1 MKKFKL
7 SLLFLL
13 GVSLSSNAQK
23 IRTESG
29 DLSFLKGQTELNI
42 KYDFSDFQVGGFSS
56 ESEYKNKKIKEY
68 NEKEAGRGDTWENS
82 WERDKKERFPN
93 KFEELFDKGLT
104 GKIHA
109 AQNNEKATYTLI
121 VKTTFI
127 EPGFNIGVMRRSA
140 AVAFEYIFVE
150 SGDESKVMAKLKQP
164 DVPGSQFGGYDYDTG
179 ARISESYA
187 KGAKM
192 LAAYMLKNMK

>member
-1 MKKFKL
+1 MKKLKL
-7 SLLFLL
+7 GLLFLV
-13 GVSLSSNAQK
+13 GCSLSSMAQK

-56 ESEYKNKKIKEY
+56 EAEYKKKKIKEY

-82 WERDKKERFPN
+82 WERDKRERFPN

-109 AQNNEKATYTLI
+109 SQNNDKATYTLI

-127 EPGFNIGVMRRSA
+127 EPGFNVGVARRNA

>member
-1 MKKFKL
+1 MKNLKL
-7 SLLFLL
+7 GLLFVAGFGLT
-13 GVSLSSNAQK
+13 SMAQK

-29 DLSFLKGQTELNI
+29 DLSFLKGQTELNV

-56 ESEYKNKKIKEY
+56 EGEYKNKKIKEY
-68 NEKEAGRGDTWENS
+68 NEKEAGRGDTWEKS

-192 LAAYMLKNMK
+192 LAAYMLKNIK

>member
-1 MKKFKL
+1 MKKLKL
-7 SLLFLL
+7 TLLFVAGL
-13 GVSLSSNAQK
+13 GLSSMAQK

-42 KYDFSDFQVGGFSS
+42 KYDFSDFQVGGFAS
-56 ESEYKNKKIKEY
+56 EGEYKKKKIKEY
-68 NEKEAGRGDTWENS
+68 NEKEKGRGDTWENS

-127 EPGFNIGVMRRSA
+127 EPGFNVGVMRRNA

-150 SGDESKVMAKLKQP
+150 SGDESKVLAKLKQP
-164 DVPGSQFGGYDYDTG
+164 DVPGAQFGGYDYDTG

-192 LAAYMLKNMK
+192 LAAYILKNLK

>member
-1 MKKFKL
+1 MKKLKL
-7 SLLFLL
+7 GLLFVA
-13 GVSLSSNAQK
+13 GFSLTSMSQK

-29 DLSFLKGQTELNI
+29 DLSFLKDQTELNI

-56 ESEYKNKKIKEY
+56 EAEYKKKKIKEY

-104 GKIHA
+104 GKIHI

-150 SGDESKVMAKLKQP
+150 SGDESKVLAKLKQP

-179 ARISESYA
+179 ARVSESYA

-192 LAAYMLKNMK
+192 LAAYMLKNIK

>member
-1 MKKFKL
+1 MKKLKL
-7 SLLFLL
+7 GLLFVA
-13 GVSLSSNAQK
+13 GFGFTSMAQK

-29 DLSFLKGQTELNI
+29 DLSFLKDQTELNV

-56 ESEYKNKKIKEY
+56 EAEYKKKKMKEY

-93 KFEELFDKGLT
+93 KFEELFDKGI
-104 GKIHA
+104 GSKIHA
-109 AQNNEKATYTLI
+109 AQNNDKATYTLI

-150 SGDESKVMAKLKQP
+150 TGDESKVLAKLKQP

-192 LAAYMLKNMK
+192 LAAYMLKNIK

>member
-1 MKKFKL
+1 MKKLKL
-7 SLLFLL
+7 SLLFIAGL
-13 GVSLSSNAQK
+13 GLTSMAQK

-29 DLSFLKGQTELNI
+29 DLSFLKDQTELNV
-42 KYDFSDFQVGGFSS
+42 KYDFSDFQVGGFAS
-56 ESEYKNKKIKEY
+56 EGEYKKKKMKEY
-68 NEKEAGRGDTWENS
+68 NEKEAGRGETWENS

-109 AQNNEKATYTLI
+109 AQNNDKATYTLI

-127 EPGFNIGVMRRSA
+127 EPGFNVGVMRKSA
-140 AVAFEYIFVE
+140 AVSFEYIFVE

-164 DVPGSQFGGYDYDTG
+164 EVPGSQFGGYDYDTG
-179 ARISESYA
+179 TRISESYA

-192 LAAYMLKNMK
+192 LAAHMVKSIK

>member
-13 GVSLSSNAQK
+13 GATLSSNAQK

-82 WERDKKERFPN
+82 WERDKKDRFPN

>member
-1 MKKFKL
+1 MKKLKL
-7 SLLFLL
+7 GLLFVAGFCLTS
-13 GVSLSSNAQK
+13 VAQK

-29 DLSFLKGQTELNI
+29 DLSFLKGQTELNV
-42 KYDFSDFQVGGFSS
+42 KYDFSDFQVGGFAS
-56 ESEYKNKKIKEY
+56 EGEYKKKKIKEY

-109 AQNNEKATYTLI
+109 AQNNSKATYTLI

-127 EPGFNIGVMRRSA
+127 EPGFNVGVMRRSA
-140 AVAFEYIFVE
+140 AVAFEYIFIE
-150 SGDESKVMAKLKQP
+150 GDDESKVMAKLKQP

-192 LAAYMLKNMK
+192 LAAYMLKNIK

>member
-1 MKKFKL
+1 MKNLRL
-7 SLLFLL
+7 SLLFIA
-13 GVSLSSNAQK
+13 GISFTTMAQK

-29 DLSFLKGQTELNI
+29 DLSFLKGETELNI

-68 NEKEAGRGDTWENS
+68 NEKEAGRGDTWEKS
-82 WERDKKERFPN
+82 WERDKKDRFPN

-109 AQNNEKATYTLI
+109 AQNNSKAKYTLI
-121 VKTTFI
+121 VKTTYI
-127 EPGFNIGVMRRSA
+127 EPGFNVGVVRRNA
-140 AVAFEYIFVE
+140 AVAFEYIFVK
-150 SGDESKVMAKLKQP
+150 SDDESVILAKLKQP

-192 LAAYMLKNMK
+192 LAAYMLKNIK

>member
-1 MKKFKL
+1 MKKIKL
-7 SLLFLL
+7 SLLFVA
-13 GVSLSSNAQK
+13 GIGLSSMAQK

-42 KYDFSDFQVGGFSS
+42 QYDFSDFQVGGFSS
-56 ESEYKNKKIKEY
+56 EGEYKNKKIKEY
-68 NEKEAGRGDTWENS
+68 NEKEAGRGDTWEKS

-104 GKIHA
+104 GKMHI

-164 DVPGSQFGGYDYDTG
+164 DVPGAQFGGYDYDTG

>member
-1 MKKFKL
+1 MKKLKL
-7 SLLFLL
+7 AFLFIAGFSLTTM
-13 GVSLSSNAQK
+13 AQK

-29 DLSFLKGQTELNI
+29 NLSFLKGETELNI

-68 NEKEAGRGDTWENS
+68 NEKEAGRGDTWEKS
-82 WERDKKERFPN
+82 WERDKEERFPN

-104 GKIHA
+104 GKIHI
-109 AQNNEKATYTLI
+109 AQNNEKAKYTLI

-127 EPGFNIGVMRRSA
+127 EPGFNIGVMRRNA

-150 SGDESKVMAKLKQP
+150 TDNESKVMAKLKQP

-187 KGAKM
+187 KAAKM
-192 LAAYMLKNMK
+192 LAAYILKNMK

>member
-1 MKKFKL
+1 MKL
-7 SLLFLL
+7 SLLFVA
-13 GVSLSSNAQK
+13 GLSFTSMAQK

-29 DLSFLKGQTELNI
+29 DLSFLKGQTELNV

-56 ESEYKNKKIKEY
+56 EGEYKNKKIKEY
-68 NEKEAGRGDTWENS
+68 NEKEAGRGDTWEKS

-104 GKIHA
+104 GKIHP

-121 VKTTFI
+121 VKTTFV

-150 SGDESKVMAKLKQP
+150 SGDESKVLAKLKQP

-192 LAAYMLKNMK
+192 LAAYMLKNIK

>member
-1 MKKFKL
+1 MKKITL
-7 SLLFLL
+7 GLLFVA
-13 GVSLSSNAQK
+13 GIGLSSMAQK

-42 KYDFSDFQVGGFSS
+42 QYDFSDFQVGGFSS
-56 ESEYKNKKIKEY
+56 EGEYKNKKIKEY
-68 NEKEAGRGDTWENS
+68 NEKEAGRGDTWEKS

-104 GKIHA
+104 GKMHI

-127 EPGFNIGVMRRSA
+127 EPGFNVGVMRRSA

-164 DVPGSQFGGYDYDTG
+164 DVPGAQFGGYDYDTG

-192 LAAYMLKNMK
+192 LAAYILKNMK

>member
-1 MKKFKL
+1 MKKIKL
-7 SLLFLL
+7 SLLFVAGIGLN
-13 GVSLSSNAQK
+13 SMAQK

-42 KYDFSDFQVGGFSS
+42 QYDFSDFQVGGFSS
-56 ESEYKNKKIKEY
+56 EAEYKNKKIKEY
-68 NEKEAGRGDTWENS
+68 NEKEAGRGDTWEKS

-150 SGDESKVMAKLKQP
+150 SGDESKVLAKLKQP

-179 ARISESYA
+179 ARVSESYA

-192 LAAYMLKNMK
+192 LAAYMLKNIK

>member
-1 MKKFKL
+1 MKKLKL
-7 SLLFLL
+7 SLLFIAGL
-13 GVSLSSNAQK
+13 GLTSMAQK

-29 DLSFLKGQTELNI
+29 DLSFLKDQTELNV

-56 ESEYKNKKIKEY
+56 EAEYKKKKIKDY
-68 NEKEAGRGDTWENS
+68 NDKEAGRGETWENS

-127 EPGFNIGVMRRSA
+127 EPGFNVGVMRKNA

-179 ARISESYA
+179 TRISESYA

-192 LAAYMLKNMK
+192 LAAYMVKNMK

>member
-1 MKKFKL
+1 M
-7 SLLFLL
+7 
-13 GVSLSSNAQK
+13 AQK

-29 DLSFLKGQTELNI
+29 DLSFLKDQTELNV
-42 KYDFSDFQVGGFSS
+42 KYDFSDFQVGGFAS
-56 ESEYKNKKIKEY
+56 EGEYKKKKMKEY
-68 NEKEAGRGDTWENS
+68 NEKEAGRGETWENS
-82 WERDKKERFPN
+82 WERDKRERFPN

-109 AQNNEKATYTLI
+109 SQNNDKANYTLI

-127 EPGFNIGVMRRSA
+127 EPGFNVGVMRKSA
-140 AVAFEYIFVE
+140 AVSFEYIFVE
-150 SGDESKVMAKLKQP
+150 SGNESKVMAKLKQP
-164 DVPGSQFGGYDYDTG
+164 EVPGSQFGGYDYDTG
-179 ARISESYA
+179 TRISESYA

>member
-1 MKKFKL
+1 MIKITL
-7 SLLFLL
+7 SLLLIAGAGL
-13 GVSLSSNAQK
+13 TSMAQK

-42 KYDFSDFQVGGFSS
+42 RYDFSDFQVGGFAS
-56 ESEYKNKKIKEY
+56 EEDYKNKKIKEY
-68 NEKEAGRGDTWENS
+68 NEKEAGRGDTWEKS

-93 KFEELFDKGLT
+93 KFEELFDKGLN

-109 AQNNEKATYTLI
+109 AQNNEKAAYTLI

-127 EPGFNIGVMRRSA
+127 EPGFNVGVVRRNA

-150 SGDESKVMAKLKQP
+150 SGDDSKVMAKLKQP
-164 DVPGSQFGGYDYDTG
+164 NVPGSQFGGYDFDTG
-179 ARISESYA
+179 TRISESYA

-192 LAAYMLKNMK
+192 LAAHMLKNMK

>member
-1 MKKFKL
+1 MKKLKL
-7 SLLFLL
+7 TLLFVAGL
-13 GVSLSSNAQK
+13 GLSSMAQK

-42 KYDFSDFQVGGFSS
+42 KYDFSDFQVGGFAS
-56 ESEYKNKKIKEY
+56 EGEYKKKKIKEY
-68 NEKEAGRGDTWENS
+68 NEKEKGRGDTWENS

-121 VKTTFI
+121 IKTTFI
-127 EPGFNIGVMRRSA
+127 EPGFNVGVMRRNA

-150 SGDESKVMAKLKQP
+150 SGDESKVLAKLKQP
-164 DVPGSQFGGYDYDTG
+164 DVPGAQFGGYDYDTG

-192 LAAYMLKNMK
+192 LAAYILKNLK

>member
-1 MKKFKL
+1 MKKL
-7 SLLFLL
+7 SLGLLFIAGFGLT
-13 GVSLSSNAQK
+13 SLAQK

-29 DLSFLKGQTELNI
+29 DLSFLKGQTELNV

-56 ESEYKNKKIKEY
+56 EGDYKKKKIKEY
-68 NEKEAGRGDTWENS
+68 NEKEAGRGDTWEKS

-109 AQNNEKATYTLI
+109 AQNNSKATYTLI

-127 EPGFNIGVMRRSA
+127 EPGFNIGVARRNA
-140 AVAFEYIFVE
+140 AVAFEYIFIE
-150 SGDESKVMAKLKQP
+150 GDDESKVMAKLKQP

-192 LAAYMLKNMK
+192 LAAYMLKSIK

>member
-1 MKKFKL
+1 MKKLKL
-7 SLLFLL
+7 SLLFIAGLSL
-13 GVSLSSNAQK
+13 VSMAQK

-29 DLSFLKGQTELNI
+29 DLSFLKGQTELNV
-42 KYDFSDFQVGGFSS
+42 KYDFSDFQVGGFAS
-56 ESEYKNKKIKEY
+56 EGEYKKKKMKEY
-68 NEKEAGRGDTWENS
+68 NEKEAGRGETWEKS

-109 AQNNEKATYTLI
+109 AQNNDKATYTLI

-127 EPGFNIGVMRRSA
+127 EPGFNVGVMRKSA

-150 SGDESKVMAKLKQP
+150 SDDESKVMAKLKQP

-179 ARISESYA
+179 SRISESYA

-192 LAAYMLKNMK
+192 LAAYMVKNMK